1 MKNIGRSLGKSRRY
15 PWQYQ
20 VIFLI
25 LLLLISG
32 RSLPYFIP
40 ITSEDLQQKQQ
51 AFIFRDR
58 YGLPLGTILT
68 RDQENTAVVELKDVS
83 PLFLQAIIATE
94 DRRFYLHGSVDLRA
108 IARAILEAIQAKKIV
123 SGGSTITMQLAR
135 MINPA
140 PRTLPQKLQE
150 IWQSWR
156 IFAGMNRQEIL
167 QAYIN
172 RLPMGGNIYGVEA
185 ASRIYFGI
193 SAKDLN
199 LAQASLLAAIPN
211 DPNGLNPYEYWQN
224 LKQRQEYVLN
234 RMIVNGYIGRLQAE
248 QTMQEKVSLQPRD
261 QGIIAAPHFL
271 FFLAENLAGNNY
283 ANPSDKTNTI
293 EINTTIDRNLQKF
306 VAGQVKQTV
315 QNLAKDNVHQASAV
329 VIKNDT

>member
-1 MKNIGRSLGKSRRY
+1 MKNIGRSLGKIRRY

-25 LLLLISG
+25 LLFLIIG
-32 RSLPYFIP
+32 RSLPYFIS

-94 DRRFYLHGSVDLRA
+94 DRRFYQHGAIDLRA
-108 IARAILEAIQAKKIV
+108 IARAILEAIQAKRIV

-140 PRTLPQKLQE
+140 PRTLFQKLQE

-185 ASRIYFGI
+185 ASRIYFGV

-211 DPNGLNPYEYWQN
+211 DPNGLNPYEYWQD
-224 LKQRQEYVLN
+224 LKRRQEYVLN
-234 RMIVNGYIGRLQAE
+234 RMIVNGYIRRSQAE

-271 FFLAENLAGNNY
+271 FFLAENISNNHY
-283 ANPSDKTNTI
+283 QTQLDQTNTI
-293 EINTTIDRNLQKF
+293 EINTTIDRNLQK
-306 VAGQVKQTV
+306 
-315 QNLAKDNVHQASAV
+315 
-329 VIKNDT
+329 